1 LNIYLFKTYFNF
13 ISGVRV
19 SLKDYFEEFT
29 LLIDEKISKLV
40 PSGFPNLY
48 DGMEYAISSGGK
60 RLRPVLC
67 LLTCKALGGSVN
79 EVLPVAVAI
88 EIVHNATLVHDDIED
103 GDEIRR
109 GKPSV
114 WKRYGTPHATNIG
127 DAMIFKSYEILVGS
141 DLPVD
146 KKADIISKFTQVLI
160 ELTEGQNME
169 FNFRER
175 DDVKIDEYLEMA
187 RKKAGILIG
196 FSFAAG
202 ASVANASEQMQ
213 FVLYELGSDI
223 GLAFMIRDDVLNLV
237 GEQDKYGKEIGGDV
251 KEGKRT
257 LMVIDCLSKCD
268 DEEMKEILGIL
279 KKDRGSVSG
288 DEVKFVIETMK
299 KYGSI
304 SFAQKYSEQ
313 LVKNVREKIDKIGND
328 KLREMLE
335 EFSDFMV
342 KREK

>member
-1 LNIYLFKTYFNF
+1 MSTLIQKLKMKDENVLAFHSGDAFVGSFEFNKYLGYPE
-13 ISGVRV
+13 
-19 SLKDYFEEFT
+19 LKIME
-29 LLIDEKISKLV
+29 
-40 PSGFPNLY
+40 NLY

-67 LLTCKALGGSVN
+67 LLTCKALGGNVN

-109 GKPSV
+109 GRPSV

-127 DAMIFKSYEILVGS
+127 DTMIFKSYESLIGS

-146 KKADIISKFTQVLI
+146 KKADIISKFTRVLI
-160 ELTEGQNME
+160 ELTEGQSME

-175 DDVKIDEYLEMA
+175 GDVKIDEYVEMA

-202 ASVANASEQMQ
+202 ASVANATEQTQSM
-213 FVLYELGSDI
+213 LYELGSDI

-237 GEQDKYGKEIGGDV
+237 GEQEKYGKEIGGDI

-257 LMVIDCLSKCD
+257 LMVIDCISRCEAGERK
-268 DEEMKEILGIL
+268 KILGIL
-279 KKDRGSVSG
+279 KKGRGSVSD
-288 DEVKFVIETMK
+288 DEVKFVIEAMK

-313 LVKNVREKIDKIGND
+313 LVKNAREKIGKIGND

-335 EFSDFMV
+335 DFSDFMV